1 MKFRICID
9 RISIDGLAWSASQ
22 RRLFE
27 SSFAAIL
34 HDTIARQASRPVVAF
49 TARKVGFESLSIGSI
64 DVGNPEQA
72 ARALAFPLT
81 TQLLAS
87 PGGRSVGA
95 SKARAS

>member
-9 RISIDGLAWSASQ
+9 RISLDGLAWSASQ

-27 SSFAAIL
+27 SSFAAVL
-34 HDTIARQASRPVVAF
+34 HEAIASQAGGPPAGFS
-49 TARKVGFESLSIGSI
+49 ARRVGFESLSIGSI
-64 DVGNPEQA
+64 DAGNPEQA

-87 PGGRSVGA
+87 PGGGSVGA
-95 SKARAS
+95 PKTGAS